1 MLTLNDIKKRNICIM
16 GPMGSGKSVIG
27 KDLSTFFNLK
37 FYDTDKEIEIKTRK
51 SINSI
56 FEEKGEAYF
65 REIEEKI
72 CINLLKKNNC
82 VISLGGGSIV
92 NKNIRKEIM
101 QNSYSI
107 YLKVKINN
115 LINRVKSSKKRPLL
129 NKDENKRE
137 IFKNLYS
144 ERRRFYEQADFI
156 VDNNNDKSQA
166 LEIIKS
172 KFNSYAN

>member
-27 KDLSTFFNLK
+27 KDLSIYFNLK

-82 VISLGGGSIV
+82 VISLGGGSII

-129 NKDENKRE
+129 NKDENKRK
-137 IFKNLYS
+137 IFENLYI

-172 KFNSYAN
+172 KFNSYAK

>member
-65 REIEEKI
+65 RETEEKI
-72 CINLLKKNNC
+72 CVNLLKKNNC
-82 VISLGGGSIV
+82 VISIGGGSII
-92 NKNIRKEIM
+92 NNNIRKEIM

-107 YLKVKINN
+107 YLKVKIDN

-137 IFKNLYS
+137 IFENLYN

>member
-27 KDLSTFFNLK
+27 KDLSIFFNLK

-82 VISLGGGSIV
+82 VISLGGGSII

-129 NKDENKRE
+129 NKDENKRK
-137 IFKNLYS
+137 IFENLYI

-172 KFNSYAN
+172 KFNSYAE

>member
-65 REIEEKI
+65 RETEEKI
-72 CINLLKKNNC
+72 CVNLLKKNNC
-82 VISLGGGSIV
+82 VISIGGGSII

-107 YLKVKINN
+107 YLKVKIDN

-137 IFKNLYS
+137 IFENLYN